1 MGNAETFIE
10 KFNKLDHYFEYLLNG
25 MKASFIEKKEKLKYD
40 RSYKHIVR
48 RYDEEIEVINR
59 LRNVVAHENVLG
71 GVPIADPRADTIAL
85 LDEIF
90 ETFARPMTV
99 MDRKSATAPVVF
111 GEGDPLTRALKYM
124 REHDFSQIVVERQG
138 RYGFLRR
145 EDIAVW
151 LEGLA
156 EAGRVPALSEV
167 RIGELLA
174 DERHKRCLIAKD
186 ATVYEALAWFQEED
200 QGYPA
205 LMITENGREYE
216 RPLGILTPMDLIDY
230 LKVAGPP
237 EY

>member
-10 KFNKLDHYFEYLLNG
+10 KFNKLDHYFEYLLKG

-40 RSYKHIVR
+40 KSYKHIVR

-59 LRNVVAHENVLG
+59 LRNVVAHENVLDG
-71 GVPIADPRADTIAL
+71 APIADPRADIIKL

-90 ETFARPMTV
+90 EAFARPMTV
-99 MDRKSATAPVVF
+99 LDRKSATAPFVF
-111 GEGDPLTRALKYM
+111 SEREPITKALKYM
-124 REHDFSQIVVERQG
+124 GEHDFSQIVIEKKG

-156 EAGRVPALSEV
+156 ESERVPVLSEV
-167 RIGELLA
+167 SIGELLG
-174 DERHKRCLIAKD
+174 DETHKKCHIAKD

-205 LMITENGREYE
+205 LMITENGRDYE